1 MTDGSPSRRTVRR
14 RLLGLLG
21 WLLLVIVAYFAW
33 PSQWG
38 GGTTYVVVKG
48 TSMQPN
54 FHTGDIVL
62 ARKTSDHEVG
72 DILVYAV
79 PQEYNGAGKLIM
91 HRLKSITDQGR
102 YVIQGD
108 NRDEPDQ
115 FDVGPEDVVGVAR
128 IHIPKVGVA
137 TQILGQWW
145 FIALLVGL
153 FAFLKLWPDDED
165 ETDEA
170 LASDAERHAGEERR
184 RGEDR
189 RTETASVDVVPV
201 ETGSVDVV
209 PPPPAS
215 GRRTHAYVIVDGL
228 GLAHAGWPTV
238 DLDVTR
244 QMAVDA
250 ADDIAARF
258 GTVAAVV
265 FEPAP
270 SPVSARRSALV
281 EFTPA
286 DSSIA
291 DVVRAHLADR
301 REGLTMLVV
310 TDALPV
316 AEQVWTA
323 GGSVMRCSAWLALG
337 QHVGATLDGTPEMA
351 PEMAPDEPSPAGG
364 VVANESTTLVV
375 PSTTEISDSLDGDEV
390 RPPPV

>member
-1 MTDGSPSRRTVRR
+1 M
-14 RLLGLLG
+14 G

-128 IHIPKVGVA
+128 IHIPKLGVA

-165 ETDEA
+165 ETHEA
-170 LASDAERHAGEERR
+170 LASDAERQAGEERR

-189 RTETASVDVVPV
+189 RT

-351 PEMAPDEPSPAGG
+351 PE
-364 VVANESTTLVV
+364 V
-375 PSTTEISDSLDGDEV
+375 SDSLDGDEV